1 MSTGPERETPSV
13 IVKNPLR
20 VAFVRADPVNV
31 QRHSIGNR
39 KLRFLR
45 IGIDAVLAIGL
56 SVLVVAVAVGMSQRP
71 VPAQLG
77 SNQAARVTV
86 TGPPAV
92 WDSRDATAFAGD
104 PPAVRRW
111 VEKQLSERVH
121 PASTGPS
128 GPATGTRGVLHQ
140 IITVRVLPGGPLRVT
155 PARFTVWL
163 HREGSSLVGDLGP
176 IKLTDPRGTLV
187 GWKVWAQLVGDRS
200 GPVVVVPDRQ
210 VAYIGRRSEGTRG
223 KLVADR
229 SGPVVVVPDRP
240 VAVTG
245 RQSEVNQAYSQ
256 VVGDDRGVVLMWV
269 AHWGG
274 GGGSF
279 SVKARV
285 VVLHPHQVRAGSL
298 TFVLSAS

>member
-1 MSTGPERETPSV
+1 M

>member
-1 MSTGPERETPSV
+1 M
-13 IVKNPLR
+13 IVKNSLR

-31 QRHSIGNR
+31 HRRSIGNR
-39 KLRFLR
+39 KLRFVR
-45 IGIDAVLAIGL
+45 MGIDAVLAVGI
-56 SVLVVAVAVGMSQRP
+56 SVLAVAVAVGASQRP
-71 VPAQLG
+71 APAQLG
-77 SNQAARVTV
+77 SSQAARVTV
-86 TGPPAV
+86 TGPPTV
-92 WDSRDATAFAGD
+92 WDSRGATTLAGD

-111 VEKQLSERVH
+111 VEQQLSERVH
-121 PASTGPS
+121 PVSTGPS

-140 IITVRVLPGGPLRVT
+140 IITVRVLPGGPLRGT

-210 VAYIGRRSEGTRG
+210 VAFIGRRSEGARG

-229 SGPVVVVPDRP
+229 SGPVGVVPDRP